1 MEKKKLPTVFI
12 ISIVLMVIIMGMVD
26 SLVPNVRLTGLEN
39 TCPLLIPIIPE
50 LFTGDNPVSLSFA
63 HYSGLDPVHE
73 PLGVGGEK
81 LLVKHVHVFGDAPFF
96 FAVHSF
102 AFVEMR
108 LKHTPGLEC

>member
-1 MEKKKLPTVFI
+1 MEKKKLLTVFI

-50 LFTGDNPVSLSFA
+50 LFTSDNPVSLSFA

-73 PLGVGGEK
+73 PLGVGGK
-81 LLVKHVHVFGDAPFF
+81 NYLSSMFMSLAMLRSSLLCILSPL
-96 FAVHSF
+96 
-102 AFVEMR
+102 
-108 LKHTPGLEC
+108 LKCV